1 VEVAADGGRAKGRIE
16 SPRPASIHHN
26 NRVLLMKIANIADL
40 RELAWQ
46 RLPRVL
52 FDFIDGG
59 AQDEVTMRA
68 NQDDFNRFAL
78 AQRVLRD
85 VTARDQSVT
94 VLGQKYALPLIL
106 SPTGMTGLFW
116 PNGALEA
123 ARAAGEAGAGF
134 CLSSMSTSTV
144 EDIARVAKHPT
155 WFQLYVMRD
164 RVMSR
169 ELIERA
175 KAAGCS
181 ALVLTVDLAMQGQRD
196 RDVHNGLTI
205 PPKLSVAN
213 LLNFAT
219 RPGWVWRYLTG
230 PKVMPASLVK
240 PGQSTLFTIAGY
252 VNSQFD
258 QSVTWKDIEWA
269 KSIWGGPLAL
279 KGILDPED
287 AKLAVEHGVDA
298 VIVSNHGGRQLDGV
312 RSAISALPDVV
323 DAVAGRAEVL
333 IDGGVRRGTDVLKA
347 IALGAK
353 ACMIGRPYM
362 YGLAAKGRSGV
373 TGALELLRNEI
384 DLALALT
391 GNTSLAAL
399 NRSSIA

>member
-1 VEVAADGGRAKGRIE
+1 
-16 SPRPASIHHN
+16 
-26 NRVLLMKIANIADL
+26 MKVANISDL
-40 RELAWQ
+40 RQLARQ

-52 FDFIDGG
+52 FDYIDGG
-59 AQDEVTMRA
+59 AQDEVTLRA
-68 NQDDFNRFAL
+68 NQQDFNNVTL
-78 AQRVLRD
+78 VQHVLRD
-85 VTARDQSVT
+85 VSIRDQSVT
-94 VLGQKYALPLIL
+94 VLGQKYDLPLIL

-123 ARAAGEAGAGF
+123 ARAASDAGAGF

-144 EDIARVAKHPT
+144 EDIKKVAKQPT

-164 RVMSR
+164 RGMSR

-181 ALVLTVDLAMQGQRD
+181 ALVLTVDLALQGQRD

-205 PPKLSVAN
+205 PPTLNVSN
-213 LLNFAT
+213 LLNFAM

-240 PGQSTLFTIAGY
+240 PGQNSLFTIAGY

-269 KSIWGGPLAL
+269 KSIWGGPIAL
-279 KGILDPED
+279 KGILDPQD
-287 AKLAVEHGVDA
+287 ARAAVDHGADA
-298 VIVSNHGGRQLDGV
+298 LIVSNHGGRQLDGV
-312 RSAISALPDVV
+312 RSAISALPYVV
-323 DAVAGRAEVL
+323 DAVQGRAEVL
-333 IDGGVRRGTDVLKA
+333 LDGGVRRGTDVLKA
-347 IALGAK
+347 MALGAK

-362 YGLAAKGRSGV
+362 YGLASSGRAGV
-373 TGALELLRNEI
+373 TKALDLLRNEI

-399 NRSSIA
+399 DRSSIL

>member
-1 VEVAADGGRAKGRIE
+1 
-16 SPRPASIHHN
+16 
-26 NRVLLMKIANIADL
+26 MKIANIADL
-40 RELAWQ
+40 RELAWR

-52 FDFIDGG
+52 FDYIDGG
-59 AQDEVTMRA
+59 AQDEVTLRA
-68 NQDDFNRFAL
+68 NQEDFGRITL
-78 AQRVLRD
+78 VQRVLRD
-85 VTARDQSVT
+85 VSVRDHSVT
-94 VLGQKYALPLIL
+94 VLGQKYNLPLIL

-123 ARAAGEAGAGF
+123 ARAASAAGAGF

-144 EDIARVAKHPT
+144 EDIAKVVKMPT

-164 RVMSR
+164 RGMSR

-175 KAAGCS
+175 RATGCS
-181 ALVLTVDLAMQGQRD
+181 TLVLTVDLSMQGQRD

-205 PPKLSVAN
+205 PPTLRISN

-230 PKVMPASLVK
+230 PKVLPASLIK
-240 PGQSTLFTIAGY
+240 PGQNTLFTIAGY

-258 QSVTWKDIEWA
+258 QSVTWRDIEWA
-269 KSIWGGPLAL
+269 KSIWGGPLAI
-279 KGILDPED
+279 KGILDAGD
-287 AKLAVEHGVDA
+287 AKSAVDHGVDA

-312 RSAISALPDVV
+312 RSAISALPEVV

-333 IDGGVRRGTDVLKA
+333 IDGGIRRGTDVLKA

-362 YGLAAKGRSGV
+362 YGLAAKGRPGV
-373 TGALELLRNEI
+373 AQALDLLRNEI

-391 GNTSLAAL
+391 GNTSLSSL
-399 NRSSIA
+399 NRSSIVRERTED

>member
-1 VEVAADGGRAKGRIE
+1 M
-16 SPRPASIHHN
+16 N
-26 NRVLLMKIANIADL
+26 IANIADL
-40 RELAWQ
+40 RRLAWR

-52 FDFIDGG
+52 FDYIDGG
-59 AQDEVTMRA
+59 AQDEVTLRA
-68 NQDDFNRFAL
+68 NQADFNRITL
-78 AQRVLRD
+78 VQRVLRD
-85 VTARDQSVT
+85 VSVRDQSVT
-94 VLGQKYALPLIL
+94 VMGQKYDLPLIL

-123 ARAAGEAGAGF
+123 ARAATDAGAGF

-144 EDIARVAKHPT
+144 EDIRKVAKYPT

-164 RVMSR
+164 RGMSR

-181 ALVLTVDLAMQGQRD
+181 ALVLTVDLALQGQRD

-205 PPKLSVAN
+205 PPTLRVSN

-230 PKVMPASLVK
+230 PKVVPASLAK
-240 PGQSTLFTIAGY
+240 PGQNTLFTIAGY

-279 KGILDPED
+279 KGILDPAD
-287 AKLAVEHGVDA
+287 AKLAIDHGVDA

-323 DAVAGRAEVL
+323 DAVAGRAEVIL
-333 IDGGVRRGTDVLKA
+333 DGGIRRGTDVVKA

-362 YGLAAKGRSGV
+362 YGLAALGDAGV
-373 TGALELLRNEI
+373 ARALQIFRNEI
-384 DLALALT
+384 DLALALS
-391 GNTSLAAL
+391 GCAGLSGLDRSSLAQP
-399 NRSSIA
+399 

>member
-1 VEVAADGGRAKGRIE
+1 
-16 SPRPASIHHN
+16 
-26 NRVLLMKIANIADL
+26 MKVANIADL
-40 RELAWQ
+40 RRLAWQ
-46 RLPRVL
+46 RLPRAL
-52 FDFIDGG
+52 FDYIDGG
-59 AQDEVTMRA
+59 AQDEVTLRA
-68 NQDDFNRFAL
+68 NQEDFNNFTL
-78 AQRVLRD
+78 VQRVLRD
-85 VTARDQSVT
+85 VTTRDQSVT
-94 VLGQKYALPLIL
+94 VLGQKYDLPLIL
-106 SPTGMTGLFW
+106 SPTGLTGIFW

-123 ARAAGEAGAGF
+123 ARAASDAGAGF

-144 EDIARVAKHPT
+144 EDIKKVAKRPT

-164 RVMSR
+164 RGMSR

-205 PPKLSVAN
+205 PPTLSVAN
-213 LLNFAT
+213 MLNFAT
-219 RPGWVWRYLTG
+219 RPGWVWRFLTG

-240 PGQSTLFTIAGY
+240 PGQNTLFTIAGY

-269 KSIWGGPLAL
+269 KSIWGGPIAL
-279 KGILDPED
+279 KGILAPED
-287 AKLAVEHGVDA
+287 AVAAIDHGADA
-298 VIVSNHGGRQLDGV
+298 LIVSNHGGRQLDGV
-312 RSAISALPDVV
+312 RSAISALPYVV
-323 DAVAGRAEVL
+323 DAVQGRAEVL

-347 IALGAK
+347 VALGAK

-362 YGLAAKGRSGV
+362 YGLASKGREGV
-373 TGALELLRNEI
+373 TQALELFRNEI

-399 NRSSIA
+399 DRSSIL

>member
-1 VEVAADGGRAKGRIE
+1 
-16 SPRPASIHHN
+16 
-26 NRVLLMKIANIADL
+26 MKIANIADL
-40 RELAWQ
+40 RQLAWH

-52 FDFIDGG
+52 FDYIDGG

-68 NQDDFNRFAL
+68 NQTDFNRFTL
-78 AQRVLRD
+78 VQRVLRD
-85 VTARDQSVT
+85 VSVRDQSVT
-94 VLGQKYALPLIL
+94 VMGQKYALPLIL

-123 ARAAGEAGAGF
+123 ARAASEAGAGF

-144 EDIARVAKHPT
+144 EDIKQVAKAPG

-164 RVMSR
+164 RGVSR

-181 ALVLTVDLAMQGQRD
+181 ALVLTVDLALQGQRD

-205 PPKLSVAN
+205 PPTLRISN

-230 PKVMPASLVK
+230 PKVLPASLVK
-240 PGQSTLFTIAGY
+240 PGQNTLFTIAGY

-258 QSVTWKDIEWA
+258 QSVTWKDIDWA
-269 KSIWGGPLAL
+269 RSLWDGPLAI

-287 AKLAVEHGVDA
+287 ARLAVDHGVDA

-312 RSAISALPDVV
+312 RSAISALPYVV
-323 DAVAGRAEVL
+323 DAVAGRADVL
-333 IDGGVRRGTDVLKA
+333 VDGGIRRGTDVLKA
-347 IALGAK
+347 VALGAK

-362 YGLAAKGRSGV
+362 YGLAAKGRPGV
-373 TGALELLRNEI
+373 TQVLELLRNEI

-391 GNTSLAAL
+391 GNTRLSSLDRSAL
-399 NRSSIA
+399 LKYRAED

>member
-1 VEVAADGGRAKGRIE
+1 M
-16 SPRPASIHHN
+16 N
-26 NRVLLMKIANIADL
+26 IANIADL
-40 RELAWQ
+40 RRLAWQ

-52 FDFIDGG
+52 FDYIDGG
-59 AQDEVTMRA
+59 AQDEVTLRS
-68 NQDDFNRFAL
+68 NEEDFKHFKL

-85 VTARDQSVT
+85 VSVRDQSVT
-94 VLGQKYALPLIL
+94 VLGQKYDLPLIL

-123 ARAAGEAGAGF
+123 ARAASDAGAGF

-144 EDIARVAKHPT
+144 EDIAKVAKYPT

-164 RVMSR
+164 RGMSR

-175 KAAGCS
+175 RAAGCS
-181 ALVLTVDLAMQGQRD
+181 ALVLTVDLALQGQRD

-205 PPKLSVAN
+205 PPTFRVSN

-230 PKVMPASLVK
+230 PIVVPASLVK
-240 PGQSTLFTIAGY
+240 PGQTTLFTIAGY

-279 KGILDPED
+279 KGILDPKD
-287 AKLAVEHGVDA
+287 AKLAVQHGVDA

-323 DAVAGRAEVL
+323 DAVAGKAEVL

-347 IALGAK
+347 VALGAK

-362 YGLAAKGRSGV
+362 YGLAAKGRPGV
-373 TGALELLRNEI
+373 TKALELLRNEI

-391 GNTSLAAL
+391 GNTSLAGL
-399 NRSSIA
+399 DRSSIL

>member
-1 VEVAADGGRAKGRIE
+1 
-16 SPRPASIHHN
+16 
-26 NRVLLMKIANIADL
+26 MKIANIADL
-40 RELAWQ
+40 RELAWR

-52 FDFIDGG
+52 FDYIDGG
-59 AQDEVTMRA
+59 AQDEVTLRA
-68 NQDDFNRFAL
+68 NQEDFGRIKL
-78 AQRVLRD
+78 VQRVLRD
-85 VTARDQSVT
+85 VSARDHSVT
-94 VLGQKYALPLIL
+94 VLGQKYNLPLIL

-123 ARAAGEAGAGF
+123 ARAASAAGAGF
-134 CLSSMSTSTV
+134 CLSSMSTSTA
-144 EDIARVAKHPT
+144 EDIAKVVKMPT

-164 RVMSR
+164 RGMSR

-181 ALVLTVDLAMQGQRD
+181 ALVLTVDLSMQGQRD

-205 PPKLSVAN
+205 PPTLRVSN

-230 PKVMPASLVK
+230 PKVLPASLIK
-240 PGQSTLFTIAGY
+240 PGQNTLFTIAGY

-269 KSIWGGPLAL
+269 KSIWGGPLAI
-279 KGILDPED
+279 KGILDAGD
-287 AKLAVEHGVDA
+287 AKSAVDHGVDA

-312 RSAISALPDVV
+312 RSAISALPEVV

-333 IDGGVRRGTDVLKA
+333 LDGGVRRGTDVLKA

-362 YGLAAKGRSGV
+362 YGLAAKGRPGV
-373 TGALELLRNEI
+373 SQALELLRNEI

-391 GNTSLAAL
+391 GNTSLSSL
-399 NRSSIA
+399 NRSSIL

>member
-1 VEVAADGGRAKGRIE
+1 M
-16 SPRPASIHHN
+16 N
-26 NRVLLMKIANIADL
+26 IANIADL
-40 RELAWQ
+40 RRLAWQ

-52 FDFIDGG
+52 FDYIDGG
-59 AQDEVTMRA
+59 AQDEVTLRS
-68 NQDDFNRFAL
+68 NEEDFKHFKL

-85 VTARDQSVT
+85 VSVRDQSVT
-94 VLGQKYALPLIL
+94 VLGQKYDLPLIL

-123 ARAAGEAGAGF
+123 ARAASDAGAGF

-144 EDIARVAKHPT
+144 EDIAKVAKYPT

-164 RVMSR
+164 RGMSR

-175 KAAGCS
+175 RAAGCS
-181 ALVLTVDLAMQGQRD
+181 ALVLTVDLALQGQRD

-205 PPKLSVAN
+205 PPTFRVSN

-230 PKVMPASLVK
+230 PKVVPASLVK
-240 PGQSTLFTIAGY
+240 PGQTTLFTIAGY

-279 KGILDPED
+279 KGILDPKD

-323 DAVAGRAEVL
+323 DAVAGNAEVL

-362 YGLAAKGRSGV
+362 YGLAAKGRPGV
-373 TGALELLRNEI
+373 TKALELLRNEI

-391 GNTSLAAL
+391 GNTSLAGL
-399 NRSSIA
+399 DRSSIL

>member
-1 VEVAADGGRAKGRIE
+1 M
-16 SPRPASIHHN
+16 N
-26 NRVLLMKIANIADL
+26 IANIADL
-40 RELAWQ
+40 RQLAWQ

-52 FDFIDGG
+52 FDYIDGG
-59 AQDEVTMRA
+59 AQDEVTLRA
-68 NQDDFNRFAL
+68 NQADFNNFTL
-78 AQRVLRD
+78 VQRVLRD
-85 VTARDQSVT
+85 VTTRDQSVT
-94 VLGQKYALPLIL
+94 VLGQKYDLPLIL
-106 SPTGMTGLFW
+106 SPTGMTGIFW

-123 ARAAGEAGAGF
+123 ARAASDAGAGF

-144 EDIARVAKHPT
+144 EDIKKVAKQPT

-164 RVMSR
+164 RGMSR

-205 PPKLSVAN
+205 PPTLNVSN
-213 LLNFAT
+213 MLNFAM

-230 PKVMPASLVK
+230 PKVLPASLVK
-240 PGQSTLFTIAGY
+240 PGQNTLFTIAGY

-269 KSIWGGPLAL
+269 KSIWGGPIAL
-279 KGILDPED
+279 KGILAPED
-287 AKLAVEHGVDA
+287 AKAAIDHGADA
-298 VIVSNHGGRQLDGV
+298 LIVSNHGGRQLDGV
-312 RSAISALPDVV
+312 RSAISALPYVV
-323 DAVAGRAEVL
+323 DAVQGRAEVL
-333 IDGGVRRGTDVLKA
+333 LDGGVRRGTDVLKA
-347 IALGAK
+347 VALGAK

-362 YGLAAKGRSGV
+362 YGLASNGRAGVAK
-373 TGALELLRNEI
+373 ALGLLRNEI

-391 GNTSLAAL
+391 GNTSIAAL
-399 NRSSIA
+399 NRASLA

>member
-1 VEVAADGGRAKGRIE
+1 MI
-16 SPRPASIHHN
+16 
-26 NRVLLMKIANIADL
+26 IANIADL
-40 RELAWQ
+40 RRLAYK

-59 AQDEVTMRA
+59 AQDELTLRA
-68 NQDDFNRFAL
+68 NQADFNRISL
-78 AQRVLRD
+78 VQRVLRD
-85 VTARDQSVT
+85 VSARDQSVM
-94 VLGQKYALPLIL
+94 VMGQKYDLPLIL

-116 PNGALEA
+116 PDGALEA
-123 ARAAGEAGAGF
+123 ARAATDAGAGF

-144 EDIARVAKHPT
+144 ENIKEVAKTPT

-164 RVMSR
+164 RGMSR

-205 PPKLSVAN
+205 PPTLRVSN
-213 LLNFAT
+213 LLHFAM
-219 RPGWVWRYLTG
+219 RPGWVWRFLTG
-230 PKVMPASLVK
+230 PKVVPASLVK
-240 PGQSTLFTIAGY
+240 PGQNTLFTIAGY

-279 KGILDPED
+279 KGILDPKD
-287 AKLAVEHGVDA
+287 AKLAVDHGIDA

-323 DAVAGRAEVL
+323 DAVAGRADVL
-333 IDGGVRRGTDVLKA
+333 LDGGVRRGTDVLKA
-347 IALGAK
+347 VALGAK

-362 YGLAAKGRSGV
+362 YGLAAKGRAGV
-373 TGALELLRNEI
+373 TQALELLRNEI
-384 DLALALT
+384 DLALALS
-391 GNTSLAAL
+391 GCGRLSEL
-399 NRSSIA
+399 NRASLTYPDSPK

>member
-1 VEVAADGGRAKGRIE
+1 MNV
-16 SPRPASIHHN
+16 
-26 NRVLLMKIANIADL
+26 ANIADL
-40 RELAWQ
+40 RQLAWR

-52 FDFIDGG
+52 FDYIDGG
-59 AQDEVTMRA
+59 AQDEVTLRA
-68 NQDDFNRFAL
+68 NQEDFNRISL

-94 VLGQKYALPLIL
+94 VMGQKYGMPLIL

-123 ARAAGEAGAGF
+123 ARAATDAGAGF

-144 EDIARVAKHPT
+144 EDIRKVAKYPT

-164 RVMSR
+164 RGMSR

-181 ALVLTVDLAMQGQRD
+181 ALVLTVDLALQGQRD

-205 PPKLSVAN
+205 PPTLRLSN
-213 LLNFAT
+213 LPNFAT

-230 PKVMPASLVK
+230 PKVVPASLVK
-240 PGQSTLFTIAGY
+240 PGQNTLFTIAGY

-279 KGILDPED
+279 KGILDPND
-287 AKLAVEHGVDA
+287 AKLAVDHGVDA

-323 DAVAGRAEVL
+323 DAVAGRAEVIL
-333 IDGGVRRGTDVLKA
+333 DGGVRRGTDVLKA
-347 IALGAK
+347 VALGAK

-362 YGLAAKGRSGV
+362 YGLASKGRAGV
-373 TGALELLRNEI
+373 TQALELLRNEI

-399 NRSSIA
+399 DRSSILQG

>member
-1 VEVAADGGRAKGRIE
+1 M
-16 SPRPASIHHN
+16 N
-26 NRVLLMKIANIADL
+26 IANIADL
-40 RELAWQ
+40 RQLAWQ

-52 FDFIDGG
+52 FDYIDGG
-59 AQDEVTMRA
+59 AQDEVTLRA
-68 NQDDFNRFAL
+68 NQQDFNNITL
-78 AQRVLRD
+78 VQRVLRD
-85 VTARDQSVT
+85 VSTRDQSVT
-94 VLGQKYALPLIL
+94 VLGQKYELPLIL

-123 ARAAGEAGAGF
+123 ARAASDAGAGF

-144 EDIARVAKHPT
+144 EDIRKVAKQPT

-164 RVMSR
+164 RGMSR

-181 ALVLTVDLAMQGQRD
+181 ALVLTVDLALQGQRD

-205 PPKLSVAN
+205 PPTLRISN
-213 LLNFAT
+213 LPNFAT

-230 PKVMPASLVK
+230 PKVVPASLVK

-269 KSIWGGPLAL
+269 KSIWGGPIAL
-279 KGILDPED
+279 KGILDPQD
-287 AKLAVEHGVDA
+287 AKAAVDHGADA
-298 VIVSNHGGRQLDGV
+298 LIVSNHGGRQLDGV
-312 RSAISALPDVV
+312 RSAISALPHVV

-333 IDGGVRRGTDVLKA
+333 LDGGVRRGTDVLKA
-347 IALGAK
+347 VALGAK

-362 YGLAAKGRSGV
+362 YGLASKGRAGV
-373 TGALELLRNEI
+373 TQALELFQNEI

-399 NRSSIA
+399 NRSAIV

>member
-1 VEVAADGGRAKGRIE
+1 
-16 SPRPASIHHN
+16 
-26 NRVLLMKIANIADL
+26 
-40 RELAWQ
+40 
-46 RLPRVL
+46 
-52 FDFIDGG
+52 
-59 AQDEVTMRA
+59 
-68 NQDDFNRFAL
+68 
-78 AQRVLRD
+78 LRD
-85 VTARDQSVT
+85 VSARDQSVT
-94 VLGQKYALPLIL
+94 VLGQKYDMPLIL

-123 ARAAGEAGAGF
+123 ARAATDAGAGI

-144 EDIARVAKHPT
+144 EEIRKVVKYPT

-164 RVMSR
+164 RGMSR

-181 ALVLTVDLAMQGQRD
+181 ALVLTVDLALQGQRD

-205 PPKLSVAN
+205 PPTLRVSN

-230 PKVMPASLVK
+230 PKVVPASLVK
-240 PGQSTLFTIAGY
+240 PGQNTLFTIAGY

-258 QSVTWKDIEWA
+258 QSVSWKDIDWA

-279 KGILDPED
+279 KGILDPAD
-287 AKLAVEHGVDA
+287 AKLAVDHGVDA

-323 DAVAGRAEVL
+323 DAVAGRAEVIL
-333 IDGGVRRGTDVLKA
+333 DGGVRRGTDVVKA

-362 YGLAAKGRSGV
+362 YGLASQGGAGV
-373 TGALELLRNEI
+373 ARALQIFRNEI
-384 DLALALT
+384 DLALALS
-391 GNTSLAAL
+391 GCAGMSGLDRSSLAQP
-399 NRSSIA
+399 